1 MLHPAA
7 LLFTWF
13 GFALALQW
21 LPLTWLFV
29 IALLCVVL
37 ALTMASQRSFN
48 LLRRSR
54 WLLISLAMLYFF
66 ATPGEYLPSIAGDIG
81 MTYEGLL
88 QGSEQIGRL
97 LAILTSLALLHQ
109 AMGTKGLL
117 TGLYSLLKPF
127 PWREAT
133 VVRLML
139 VLEHVEQKHRVS
151 WREWLLPGVPPDGQ
165 LPEMLH
171 LTLPRFR
178 WRDVALLLAVLGALL
193 IMIARS

>member
-7 LLFTWF
+7 LLLTWF

-21 LPLTWLFV
+21 LPLTWLIG
-29 IALLCVVL
+29 IALACVAL
-37 ALTMASQRSFN
+37 ALMIASQRSFN

-54 WLLISLAMLYFF
+54 WLLISLAVLYFF
-66 ATPGEYLPSIAGDIG
+66 ATPGAYLPGILGDIG
-81 MTYEGLL
+81 LTYEGLL
-88 QGSEQIGRL
+88 QGGEQIGRL
-97 LAILTSLALLHQ
+97 LAMLTSLALLHQ
-109 AMGTKGLL
+109 AMGTQGLL
-117 TGLYSLLKPF
+117 TALYSLLKPL

-151 WREWLLPGVPPDGQ
+151 WREWLLPGVQTDGQ

-178 WRDVALLLAVLGALL
+178 WRDAALLLAVLGALL
-193 IMIARS
+193 IMIIQS